1 MSRRTLARAQRTHYP
16 QRCGSS
22 YRQVGAPR
30 LTYAGSSTRATPP
43 SRGPVRIDLDWDA
56 LEIAVERN
64 SPDTDSYL
72 DLTTGRVLTITTG
85 DPEAAINRQ
94 QVSENIRN
102 FLRVEPASSREQ
114 YRWMERFVGSV
125 VDEPLRERLIISID
139 GKGAFRR
146 FKDVLLAYPA
156 ERERWFSYR
165 ADLLHWH
172 IQQLARAARDRADQR
187 AAVGPGRRRRRS
199 CRRSAG
205 PVVHGTEAPG
215 EALRRQARDL
225 IETIPAIE
233 LPTAIAFLE
242 FLKQRSAE
250 RSRSRPIG
258 RRRPTIRHDVTA
270 AGDRPTRTATCAEIE
285 RCITRLVQEA
295 PALDARGGRRAAS
308 SGCARVGSPLAL
320 SIARDRRAGRRG
332 AGRRRASRCRALAM
346 ACATLVDGVARQA
359 RRRASSRPRA
369 TRSRRCCRCPTGRA
383 TLDRASLVAPD
394 VPVVALSRGP
404 RRRT

>member
-1 MSRRTLARAQRTHYP
+1 MPVRPPVPATR
-16 QRCGSS
+16 
-22 YRQVGAPR
+22 GA
-30 LTYAGSSTRATPP
+30 
-43 SRGPVRIDLDWDA
+43 VRIDLDWDA

-72 DLTTGRVLTITTG
+72 DLTTGRVLTITSG
-85 DPEAAINRQ
+85 DPEASINRQ
-94 QVSENIRN
+94 SVSENIRN
-102 FLRVEPASSREQ
+102 FLRIEPASSREQ

-172 IQQLARAARDRADQR
+172 IAQWLEQHEITPTNDPPWGTVQPPQELP
-187 AAVGPGRRRRRS
+187 AVGR
-199 CRRSAG
+199 
-205 PVVHGTEAPG
+205 PVTHGGETPG

-250 RSRSRPIG
+250 QLSRSEDPNDD
-258 RRRPTIRHDVTA
+258 HDP
-270 AGDRPTRTATCAEIE
+270 G
-285 RCITRLVQEA
+285 
-295 PALDARGGRRAAS
+295 AL
-308 SGCARVGSPLAL
+308 
-320 SIARDRRAGRRG
+320 
-332 AGRRRASRCRALAM
+332 
-346 ACATLVDGVARQA
+346 
-359 RRRASSRPRA
+359 
-369 TRSRRCCRCPTGRA
+369 
-383 TLDRASLVAPD
+383 
-394 VPVVALSRGP
+394 
-404 RRRT
+404 

>member
-1 MSRRTLARAQRTHYP
+1 MPVR
-16 QRCGSS
+16 
-22 YRQVGAPR
+22 
-30 LTYAGSSTRATPP
+30 PP
-43 SRGPVRIDLDWDA
+43 LPAARGPIRLDLDWDA

-94 QVSENIRN
+94 SVSENIRN
-102 FLRVEPASSREQ
+102 FIRIEPASSREQ

-172 IQQLARAARDRADQR
+172 IAQWLEQHEISASNDPPWGVVQAPQELPAI
-187 AAVGPGRRRRRS
+187 GR
-199 CRRSAG
+199 

-225 IETIPAIE
+225 IETIQAIE

-242 FLKQRSAE
+242 FLRQRSAE
-250 RSRSRPIG
+250 LLARSEDPNDD
-258 RRRPTIRHDVTA
+258 HDP
-270 AGDRPTRTATCAEIE
+270 G
-285 RCITRLVQEA
+285 A
-295 PALDARGGRRAAS
+295 P
-308 SGCARVGSPLAL
+308 
-320 SIARDRRAGRRG
+320 
-332 AGRRRASRCRALAM
+332 
-346 ACATLVDGVARQA
+346 
-359 RRRASSRPRA
+359 
-369 TRSRRCCRCPTGRA
+369 
-383 TLDRASLVAPD
+383 
-394 VPVVALSRGP
+394 
-404 RRRT
+404 

>member
-1 MSRRTLARAQRTHYP
+1 MPVRPLAP
-16 QRCGSS
+16 SS
-22 YRQVGAPR
+22 LAVP
-30 LTYAGSSTRATPP
+30 
-43 SRGPVRIDLDWDA
+43 RGPARIDLDWDA

-85 DPEAAINRQ
+85 EPEAAINRQ

-172 IQQLARAARDRADQR
+172 IQNWLESHEISPTNEPPWGVVEAPQELP
-187 AAVGPGRRRRRS
+187 AVGR
-199 CRRSAG
+199 

-225 IETIPAIE
+225 IETIAAIE

-242 FLKQRSAE
+242 FLRLRSTDAIAKADVE
-250 RSRSRPIG
+250 RDLDD
-258 RRRPTIRHDVTA
+258 HDDDVL
-270 AGDRPTRTATCAEIE
+270 E
-285 RCITRLVQEA
+285 
-295 PALDARGGRRAAS
+295 S
-308 SGCARVGSPLAL
+308 SS
-320 SIARDRRAGRRG
+320 
-332 AGRRRASRCRALAM
+332 
-346 ACATLVDGVARQA
+346 
-359 RRRASSRPRA
+359 
-369 TRSRRCCRCPTGRA
+369 
-383 TLDRASLVAPD
+383 
-394 VPVVALSRGP
+394 
-404 RRRT
+404 

>member
-1 MSRRTLARAQRTHYP
+1 MPVRPA
-16 QRCGSS
+16 
-22 YRQVGAPR
+22 APP
-30 LTYAGSSTRATPP
+30 A
-43 SRGPVRIDLDWDA
+43 RGPIRIELDWDA

-94 QVSENIRN
+94 TVSENIRN

-125 VDEPLRERLIISID
+125 ADEALRERLIISID

-172 IQQLARAARDRADQR
+172 IQNWLEQHEIQTTNDPPWGQVEAPQELPT
-187 AAVGPGRRRRRS
+187 VGR
-199 CRRSAG
+199 

-250 RSRSRPIG
+250 QLAKSIAETPHD
-258 RRRPTIRHDVTA
+258 PT
-270 AGDRPTRTATCAEIE
+270 
-285 RCITRLVQEA
+285 
-295 PALDARGGRRAAS
+295 DARDS
-308 SGCARVGSPLAL
+308 S
-320 SIARDRRAGRRG
+320 
-332 AGRRRASRCRALAM
+332 
-346 ACATLVDGVARQA
+346 
-359 RRRASSRPRA
+359 
-369 TRSRRCCRCPTGRA
+369 
-383 TLDRASLVAPD
+383 
-394 VPVVALSRGP
+394 
-404 RRRT
+404 

>member
-1 MSRRTLARAQRTHYP
+1 MAVRPTVSSSLASA
-16 QRCGSS
+16 SS
-22 YRQVGAPR
+22 ARSPA
-30 LTYAGSSTRATPP
+30 
-43 SRGPVRIDLDWDA
+43 RIDLDWDA

-64 SPDTDSYL
+64 SPETDSYL

-94 QVSENIRN
+94 AVSENIRN

-114 YRWMERFVGSV
+114 YRWMEKFVGSV

-172 IQQLARAARDRADQR
+172 IQTWLESHEISPTNEPPWGVVAAPQELPT
-187 AAVGPGRRRRRS
+187 VGR
-199 CRRSAG
+199 

-225 IETIPAIE
+225 IETIAAIE

-242 FLKQRSAE
+242 FLKLRS
-250 RSRSRPIG
+250 
-258 RRRPTIRHDVTA
+258 TD
-270 AGDRPTRTATCAEIE
+270 
-285 RCITRLVQEA
+285 
-295 PALDARGGRRAAS
+295 ALMSKAD
-308 SGCARVGSPLAL
+308 L
-320 SIARDRRAGRRG
+320 
-332 AGRRRASRCRALAM
+332 
-346 ACATLVDGVARQA
+346 
-359 RRRASSRPRA
+359 
-369 TRSRRCCRCPTGRA
+369 
-383 TLDRASLVAPD
+383 ASLDDDPTDEPA
-394 VPVVALSRGP
+394 
-404 RRRT
+404 

>member
-1 MSRRTLARAQRTHYP
+1 M
-16 QRCGSS
+16 
-22 YRQVGAPR
+22 
-30 LTYAGSSTRATPP
+30 
-43 SRGPVRIDLDWDA
+43 
-56 LEIAVERN
+56 ERN

-94 QVSENIRN
+94 AVSENIRN

-114 YRWMERFVGSV
+114 YRWMEKFVGSV

-172 IQQLARAARDRADQR
+172 IQTWLESHEISPTNEPPWGAVAAPQELPT
-187 AAVGPGRRRRRS
+187 VGR
-199 CRRSAG
+199 

-225 IETIPAIE
+225 IETIAAIE

-242 FLKQRSAE
+242 FLKQRS
-250 RSRSRPIG
+250 
-258 RRRPTIRHDVTA
+258 TD
-270 AGDRPTRTATCAEIE
+270 
-285 RCITRLVQEA
+285 
-295 PALDARGGRRAAS
+295 ALMSKAD
-308 SGCARVGSPLAL
+308 
-320 SIARDRRAGRRG
+320 I
-332 AGRRRASRCRALAM
+332 
-346 ACATLVDGVARQA
+346 
-359 RRRASSRPRA
+359 
-369 TRSRRCCRCPTGRA
+369 
-383 TLDRASLVAPD
+383 ASLDDDLPD
-394 VPVVALSRGP
+394 EPA
-404 RRRT
+404 

>member
-1 MSRRTLARAQRTHYP
+1 MALRPAVP
-16 QRCGSS
+16 
-22 YRQVGAPR
+22 
-30 LTYAGSSTRATPP
+30 AT
-43 SRGPVRIDLDWDA
+43 RGPFRIELDWDS

-85 DPEAAINRQ
+85 DPEAALNRDA
-94 QVSENIRN
+94 VSENIRN

-114 YRWMERFVGSV
+114 YRWMEKFVGSV
-125 VDEPLRERLIISID
+125 SDEPLRERLIISID

-172 IQQLARAARDRADQR
+172 IHNWIAQHEILPTNEPPWGQVSEPQELP
-187 AAVGPGRRRRRS
+187 AVGR
-199 CRRSAG
+199 

-242 FLKQRSAE
+242 FLKLRSAE
-250 RSRSRPIG
+250 
-258 RRRPTIRHDVTA
+258 A
-270 AGDRPTRTATCAEIE
+270 M
-285 RCITRLVQEA
+285 
-295 PALDARGGRRAAS
+295 
-308 SGCARVGSPLAL
+308 
-320 SIARDRRAGRRG
+320 ARDPIDDDDDPSDA
-332 AGRRRASRCRALAM
+332 A
-346 ACATLVDGVARQA
+346 
-359 RRRASSRPRA
+359 
-369 TRSRRCCRCPTGRA
+369 
-383 TLDRASLVAPD
+383 
-394 VPVVALSRGP
+394 
-404 RRRT
+404 